1 MSFIKALSVFA
12 LIFACNAL
20 SAQALETERTAE
32 PATKIVDE
40 MPRFYS
46 YECESIMNEDKRK
59 QCADKAMLEVVY
71 KNITYPPNAKKDGI
85 EGTVVITF
93 TIDMDGMTSDFKVAR
108 SVREDLDQ
116 EALRVVRDKLVEW
129 EPGKQRGMPVNTQFN
144 MPVRFRL
151 N

>member
-1 MSFIKALSVFA
+1 MFIKALSVLA
-12 LIFACNAL
+12 LLFICNAL
-20 SAQALETERTAE
+20 SAQAQETERTAA
-32 PATKIVDE
+32 PVTKVVDE

-46 YECESIMNEDKRK
+46 YECESIMDEDKRK
-59 QCADKAMLEVVY
+59 KCADMAMLETVY

-85 EGTVVITF
+85 EGTVVISF
-93 TIDMDGMTSDFKVAR
+93 TIDMDGMTSDFKVTR
-108 SVREDLDQ
+108 SIREDLDQ

-129 EPGKQRGMPVNTQFN
+129 EPGKQKGMPVNTQFN

>member
-1 MSFIKALSVFA
+1 MFIKALSVLA
-12 LIFACNAL
+12 LLFTCNAL

-32 PATKIVDE
+32 SSTKIVDE

-46 YECESIMNEDKRK
+46 HECESIMNEGKRK

-71 KNITYPPNAKKDGI
+71 KNITYPPNAKRDGI
-85 EGTVVITF
+85 EGTVVISF
-93 TIDMDGMTSDFKVAR
+93 TIDMDGMTSDFRVTR
-108 SVREDLDQ
+108 SLREDVDQ

>member
-1 MSFIKALSVFA
+1 MFIKPLSVLA
-12 LIFACNAL
+12 LIFTCNAL
-20 SAQALETERTAE
+20 SAQAPETERTAE
-32 PATKIVDE
+32 SVTKIVDE

-59 QCADKAMLEVVY
+59 QCAEKAMLETVY

-85 EGTVVITF
+85 EGTVVISF
-93 TIDMDGMTSDFKVAR
+93 MIHMDGVTSDFKVAR
-108 SVREDLDQ
+108 SIREDLDQ

-129 EPGKQRGMPVNTQFN
+129 EPGKQKGMPVNTQFN

-151 N
+151 Q

>member
-1 MSFIKALSVFA
+1 MFIKALSVLA
-12 LIFACNAL
+12 LLFTCNAL
-20 SAQALETERTAE
+20 SAQAQETERTAA
-32 PATKIVDE
+32 PVTKVVDE

-46 YECESIMNEDKRK
+46 YECESIMDEDKRK
-59 QCADKAMLEVVY
+59 KCADMAMLETVY

-85 EGTVVITF
+85 EGTVVISF
-93 TIDMDGMTSDFKVAR
+93 TIDMDGMTSDFKVTR
-108 SVREDLDQ
+108 SIREDLDQ

-129 EPGKQRGMPVNTQFN
+129 EPGKQKGMPVNTQFN